1 LRRLCQLRDRA
12 LFDPVGWVE
21 SIGEPAM
28 IIIFDVI
35 DDLVKGGCGVPD
47 NANVDN
53 KFLSG
58 VEVVPGSIYVL

>member
-1 LRRLCQLRDRA
+1 MRRLCQLRDRA

-21 SIGEPAM
+21 SIIEPAM

-35 DDLVKGGCGVPD
+35 DDLVKGGCGVPN

>member
-1 LRRLCQLRDRA
+1 MRRLCQLRDRA

-35 DDLVKGGCGVPD
+35 DDLVKSGCGVPD
-47 NANVDN
+47 DARVNIY
-53 KFLSG
+53 FLSES
-58 VEVVPGSIYVL
+58 EVLPSSIYVL